1 MSKKRIIWMV
11 LSGALMTAFFL
22 VACMTTTMDA
32 AGHIH
37 ASYFWMAG
45 FIIFAIVHVYCT
57 CMSK

>member
-1 MSKKRIIWMV
+1 MV